1 MPDQIRS
8 AQPEAS
14 HVDPSRLHKITSL
27 AKAGLSKCAV
37 TVRNLAN
44 QLKSTVSGNFS
55 NVVGYFGQA
64 PSTVQNRQNAFS
76 GILKNL
82 KPSPV
87 DQTMV
92 LKKLDSTS
100 PNAVTKQLKALR
112 SMESVER
119 LKSIVSGSIC
129 SGSGKVNLSFIE
141 HFCGLRNSAAKA
153 SPNFL
158 PSPSEGKTE
167 FLAPFN
173 DFSVDILANEIGLLD
188 SIVSDCER
196 SDIALSASDG
206 TRQAIKTVSDIL
218 KNSANLMSKIS
229 RHELLV
235 NQAGKP
241 EAVSNA
247 AKVCVAAVKQLP
259 LNGKILI
266 PLTFYSLGKGVSKG
280 AGHATYMV
288 VEKNR
293 DDTVNLHMVN
303 RGAGS
308 SSHPHQFGQRLKPG
322 QPPKIESAVSKWN
335 LPIEQT
341 GGFSHNFLC
350 KTLMYTLDAAT
361 MHDGCAVETTRVD
374 PNRQMRANIKQ
385 FYHEFGKR
393 VGCRPPPPDH
403 QPIYQRAQK
412 DGNCGYSNLKASI
425 RYLLNDQKMYN
436 QIDLIKTEKV
446 AKLTLGYMREN
457 LLHNLNGD
465 TAVLERFSFNA
476 ESAVE
481 KLAEKFEK
489 AELRT
494 KKDLGAAGPLN
505 LPPHLQNVTN

>member
-14 HVDPSRLHKITSL
+14 HVDPGRLHKIASV

-37 TVRNLAN
+37 TAKNLAS
-44 QLKSTVSGNFS
+44 QLKSTVSGSFS
-55 NVVGYFGQA
+55 KVVACFGQA
-64 PSTVQNRQNAFS
+64 PSTVQTRQNAIP

-92 LKKLDSTS
+92 LKKLDSTA

-119 LKSIVSGSIC
+119 LKSIVSRSIC
-129 SGSGKVNLSFIE
+129 SESGKVNLSFIE

-167 FLAPFN
+167 FLAPFK

-196 SDIALSASDG
+196 SDITKSASDR
-206 TRQAIKTVSDIL
+206 TRPAIKTVSDIL
-218 KNSANLMSKIS
+218 KNSANLMSRIS

-247 AKVCVAAVKQLP
+247 AKVCLAAVKQLP

-266 PLTFYSLGKGVSKG
+266 PLTFYSLGKGVSKS

-288 VEKNR
+288 VEKNW

-308 SSHPHQFGQRLKPG
+308 GSHPHQFGQRLKPG

-335 LPIEQT
+335 LPIGQK

-361 MHDGCAVETTRVD
+361 THNGCAVATTRVD

-446 AKLTLGYMREN
+446 AKLTLGYMKEN

-465 TAVLERFSFNA
+465 TAVLKRFSFNA
-476 ESAVE
+476 ENAVQ
-481 KLAEKFEK
+481 KLTEKFEK

-494 KKDLGAAGPLN
+494 KMDSGAALPLK